1 MLIDTHCHLTDE
13 RFDSDREEI
22 ISSLFQNG
30 IERAIVVGYDPKSSL
45 ASYNL
50 ARKHDLIYCAVGTHP
65 HDAKDFKDADLELY
79 ASLAKDEK
87 TVAIG
92 EIGLD
97 YYYDLSPREVQKT
110 VFAIQLEFADSLN
123 LPVILH
129 VRDAYED
136 TYEVLNQNSHY
147 LKNGLLFHC
156 YSGSA
161 EMAKRYFKFDPYFS
175 FGGSI
180 TFKNAKTCY
189 DVLPIISKD
198 RILFETDSPYLTPV
212 PFRGKRNEPQYTKY
226 AAKKAAEI
234 LSVDENELI
243 DVSTINARRLF
254 KKLK

>member
-30 IERAIVVGYDPKSSL
+30 IERAIVVGYDRDSSL
-45 ASYNL
+45 ASLEL
-50 ARKHDLIYCAVGTHP
+50 AKKHDNLFCAVGTHP
-65 HDAKDFKDADLELY
+65 HDSDKFGEADYALYLDLSKDK
-79 ASLAKDEK
+79 K

-97 YYYDLSPREVQKT
+97 YYYDLSPRETQKR
-110 VFAIQLEFADSLN
+110 VFATQLELADSLN

-136 TYEVLNQNSHY
+136 TYEILNQNSHY

-189 DVLPIISKD
+189 DVLPIINKD

-234 LSVDENELI
+234 LGVDENELI
-243 DVSTINARRLF
+243 DASTVNARRLF